1 MLLICKINILFSHF
15 TYIADLQHL
24 IKVATEALP

>member
-1 MLLICKINILFSHF
+1 MHLICKINILFSLF

-24 IKVATEALP
+24 TKVATEALP